1 MNDDTGMTS
10 TRFVVHYDGPALQSH
25 EIDIKKLAP
34 SLIALSDA
42 FDAVQRR
49 VAPGA
54 SLTLKARATQEGSF
68 VIDLMMYLQL
78 AEDLFNS
85 PAVTA
90 IINAST
96 LGGIMIDGIKTI
108 KTYAEHH
115 GTEPEVRQADD
126 DPTAMQITYPD
137 GKTVIVGKAALKMF
151 RDPDFVKNVKD
162 FIEPTR
168 TNGVNS
174 VELESDDD
182 KISVNEEEA
191 DGIFEYCHA
200 DDAEADTSVEKLHVQ
215 ALDISFR
222 KNDKWRIT
230 DGFRKH
236 MVSIEDE
243 AFLERIASN
252 QESFRGH
259 DEFDVLMRVQTTI
272 NDDGQMVK
280 KYLAIEKV
288 LNHEST
294 PPPKQDSLF

>member
-1 MNDDTGMTS
+1 
-10 TRFVVHYDGPALQSH
+10 
-25 EIDIKKLAP
+25 
-34 SLIALSDA
+34 
-42 FDAVQRR
+42 
-49 VAPGA
+49 
-54 SLTLKARATQEGSF
+54 
-68 VIDLMMYLQL
+68 
-78 AEDLFNS
+78 
-85 PAVTA
+85 
-90 IINAST
+90 
-96 LGGIMIDGIKTI
+96 MIDGIKTI

-115 GTEPEVRQADD
+115 GAEPEVRQADD

-137 GKTVIVGKAALKMF
+137 GKTVIVGKAALEMF

-191 DGIFEYCHA
+191 DEIFEYCHA

-222 KNDKWRIT
+222 KNGKWRIT

-252 QESFRGH
+252 QESFRGR

-272 NDDGQMVK
+272 NDDGQMMK